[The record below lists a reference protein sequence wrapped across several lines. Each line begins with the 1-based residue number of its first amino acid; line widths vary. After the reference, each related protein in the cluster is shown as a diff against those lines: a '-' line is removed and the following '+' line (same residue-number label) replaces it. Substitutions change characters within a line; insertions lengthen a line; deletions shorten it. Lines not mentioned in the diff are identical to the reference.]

1 MVLKLSNRNSLEQLA
16 LKGLNHRR
24 KLNSWH
30 FHCNLVC
37 HNHLHCSNK
46 SCMPCVRRPTGDRR
60 QLPYKR
66 CVDSRCWANDQVP
79 TKILQRVDTRRF
91 QLKRDRSAG
100 DWCHCEIGFSPPDC
114 SQPGGGGSDHS
125 NPASAYTTAATTST
139 SRLTARTTSTLSP
152 TTSYSTVTTTVA
164 PVGPTGAYILT
175 PSTPAVPYCCCS
187 KGSAPYWSNP
197 PVLIFDTRALWRSG
211 LSARAPEC

>member
-1 MVLKLSNRNSLEQLA
+1 MALKLSNSSKLEQLA
-16 LKGLNHRR
+16 LKELNHRR

-46 SCMPCVRRPTGDRR
+46 SCVPRVRRPTGDRR

-66 CVDSRCWANDQVP
+66 CVNSRCWANDQVP

-100 DWCHCEIGFSPPDC
+100 QCCGCCHCDIYDINVVC
-114 SQPGGGGSDHS
+114 SLVVKT
-125 NPASAYTTAATTST
+125 NSAETKTK
-139 SRLTARTTSTLSP
+139 
-152 TTSYSTVTTTVA
+152 TVA
-164 PVGPTGAYILT
+164 LETKTKNVNMKKVHIVQPNIYFKPWKNVVTN
-175 PSTPAVPYCCCS
+175 
-187 KGSAPYWSNP
+187 KSA
-197 PVLIFDTRALWRSG
+197 
-211 LSARAPEC
+211 